1 MNLGIKGKKALITGG
16 SRGLGLASAVSLAKE
31 GVDLAIC
38 ARAKSDLENAKKILS
53 KYHVKICAIN
63 FDLSDNKKLESL
75 VQETEK
81 QLGSIDILVN
91 NVGGS
96 LGTSSLIETNLEDFQ
111 KVMELNTWSAIE
123 LTKSIL
129 PKMILSKWG
138 RIINIASIY
147 GREYGGSAPYM
158 AAKAALIAATKHTA
172 LDIAKTGVTA
182 NCIAPGSIKHAK
194 GSWEK
199 FVLNNSKKDVET
211 FIQNNL
217 PMGKFGFPEAI
228 GDTVSFLA
236 SKNASMILGTCLN
249 VDGGQSSNLF

>member
-1 MNLGIKGKKALITGG
+1 
-16 SRGLGLASAVSLAKE
+16 
-31 GVDLAIC
+31 
-38 ARAKSDLENAKKILS
+38 
-53 KYHVKICAIN
+53 
-63 FDLSDNKKLESL
+63 
-75 VQETEK
+75 
-81 QLGSIDILVN
+81 
-91 NVGGS
+91 
-96 LGTSSLIETNLEDFQ
+96 
-111 KVMELNTWSAIE
+111 
-123 LTKSIL
+123 
-129 PKMILSKWG
+129 
-138 RIINIASIY
+138 
-147 GREYGGSAPYM
+147 M

-172 LDIAKTGVTA
+172 IDIAKPGVTA